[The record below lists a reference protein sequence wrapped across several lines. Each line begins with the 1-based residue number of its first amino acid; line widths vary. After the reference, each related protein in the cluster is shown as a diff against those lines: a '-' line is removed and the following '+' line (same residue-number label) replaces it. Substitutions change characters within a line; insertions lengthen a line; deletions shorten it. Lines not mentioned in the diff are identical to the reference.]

1 VPDKVAQLVRKVRRV
16 SELLGK
22 PCGANRDYLM
32 IKKTKSVRIDI
43 VSFAD
48 TTIVIGWD

>member
-1 VPDKVAQLVRKVRRV
+1 LPERATRI
-16 SELLGK
+16 SELLGE
-22 PCGANRDYLM
+22 PCGASRDYLM

-48 TTIVIGWD
+48 TTVVIGWD